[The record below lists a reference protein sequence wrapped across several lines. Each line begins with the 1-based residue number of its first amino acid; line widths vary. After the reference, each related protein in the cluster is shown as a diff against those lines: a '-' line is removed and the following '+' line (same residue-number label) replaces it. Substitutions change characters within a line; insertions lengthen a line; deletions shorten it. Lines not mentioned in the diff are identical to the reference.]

1 MRISV
6 ATLVVI
12 KISHNCESYD
22 SPVINGQVAA
32 LQQVDAGLIGL
43 DDAEGLDKI
52 LPELASLQV
61 LKGYSDDGVA
71 LLERA
76 SANITLRMLLN
87 HSSGMSS
94 HLYMYP
100 KRT

>member
-1 MRISV
+1 MRTSP

-12 KISHNCESYD
+12 EISHNGESYN
-22 SPVINGQVAA
+22 SPATKSQVAA
-32 LQQVDAGLIGL
+32 LQQVDAGLISL

-76 SANITLRMLLN
+76 SAKITLRMLLN

-94 HLYMYP
+94 HLYLYP
-100 KRT
+100 KRI